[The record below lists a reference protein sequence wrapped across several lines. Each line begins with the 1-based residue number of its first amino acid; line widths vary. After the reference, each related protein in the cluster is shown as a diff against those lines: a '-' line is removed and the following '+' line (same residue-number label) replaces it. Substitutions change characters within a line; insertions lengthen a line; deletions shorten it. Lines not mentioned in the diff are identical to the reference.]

1 MTSEEMDMQNEAM
14 DNFDYGDED
23 VKEVD
28 ATRRPSAN
36 TFLLWL
42 TILLIGMVL
51 GGIICVFFLDG
62 FLWRTE
68 REAVYA
74 KMNEMTATI
83 NTLTEDVK
91 FLSDTVGRHEDAEM
105 FKQTIE
111 ASGMNLG
118 DNMTIPD
125 RIKMIDQLWM
135 ECKSLSA
142 LSISQRLAILES
154 AYLQRTKALAAMRKH
169 RAENGGSDEP
179 KTKTIAVDGGKMS
192 ISGGKCGNGGFK
204 LNKWMERKPN
214 NGKQEKGK

>member
-1 MTSEEMDMQNEAM
+1 MTSEETDMQNEAM
-14 DNFDYGDED
+14 DDFDYGDED

-42 TILLIGMVL
+42 TILLLGMVL

-68 REAVYA
+68 RDAVYA
-74 KMNEMTATI
+74 KMDEMTATI

-111 ASGMNLG
+111 ASEMNLG
-118 DNMTIPD
+118 DNITIPD

-135 ECKSLSA
+135 ERKSLPRFPSA
-142 LSISQRLAILES
+142 NALRYLSP
-154 AYLQRTKALAAMRKH
+154 RTCRG
-169 RAENGGSDEP
+169 R
-179 KTKTIAVDGGKMS
+179 
-192 ISGGKCGNGGFK
+192 
-204 LNKWMERKPN
+204 RR
-214 NGKQEKGK
+214 